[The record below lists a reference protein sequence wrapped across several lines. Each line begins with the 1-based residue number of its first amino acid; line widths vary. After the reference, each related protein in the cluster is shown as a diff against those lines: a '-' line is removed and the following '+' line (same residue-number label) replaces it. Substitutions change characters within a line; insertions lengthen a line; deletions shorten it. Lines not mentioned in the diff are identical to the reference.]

1 LLQILAGRTVAK
13 VADVKLLA
21 QVGRS
26 DTWTLRPFGK

>member
-21 QVGRS
+21 QVG
-26 DTWTLRPFGK
+26 LRCMDLAVLW

>member
-26 DTWTLRPFGK
+26 DAWT